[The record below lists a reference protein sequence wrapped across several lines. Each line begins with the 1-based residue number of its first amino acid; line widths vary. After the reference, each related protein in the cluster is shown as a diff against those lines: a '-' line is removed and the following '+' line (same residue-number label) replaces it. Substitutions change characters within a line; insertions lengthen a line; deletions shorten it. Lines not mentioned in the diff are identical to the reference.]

1 MYSYKMFYTLVNQK
15 ANSFQ
20 AQVQMVKRKFHQ
32 RKYVPDIITN
42 VISKVLETSLT
53 FIFHRQQDKIFLI

>member
-1 MYSYKMFYTLVNQK
+1 MDPLENQK

-20 AQVQMVKRKFHQ
+20 AQVKMVNRKFHQ
-32 RKYVPDIITN
+32 TKNVPDIITN
-42 VISKVLETSLT
+42 VISKVLETLLT

>member
-1 MYSYKMFYTLVNQK
+1 MDPLENQK

-32 RKYVPDIITN
+32 RKNVPDIITN
-42 VISKVLETSLT
+42 VISKVLETLLT